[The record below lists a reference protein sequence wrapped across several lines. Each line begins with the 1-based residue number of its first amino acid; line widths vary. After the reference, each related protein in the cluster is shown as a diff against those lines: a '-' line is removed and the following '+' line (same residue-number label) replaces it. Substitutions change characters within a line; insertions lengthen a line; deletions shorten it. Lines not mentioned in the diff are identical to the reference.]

1 MGHLGSRKA
10 DGPCGGQGWRPPASI
25 KGLDCLSKPLPRNW
39 IRQYPALVNC
49 TTINWFSEWPREAL
63 LEVAEK
69 YLVGVDLGTQE
80 NVSAP
85 HLWHPAPG
93 PLLRPSSTH
102 PHSAFSILS
111 HGPQI
116 HRKVAKIFVT
126 MHWSVARYSQ
136 KMLLELRRHNYVTPT
151 NYLELVSGYKRCA
164 EAWRAG
170 RPGELGDMMGWDI
183 PGAGPGSQG
192 GRHPGGRG

>member
-10 DGPCGGQGWRPPASI
+10 DGPCGGQEWRPSASI

-85 HLWHPAPG
+85 HPWHPAPG
-93 PLLRPSSTH
+93 PLLHPSSTC

-111 HGPQI
+111 HGPPDPQEGG
-116 HRKVAKIFVT
+116 
-126 MHWSVARYSQ
+126 Q
-136 KMLLELRRHNYVTPT
+136 DLRHHA
-151 NYLELVSGYKRCA
+151 LVSGTVLPEDAARAA
-164 EAWRAG
+164 ETQ
-170 RPGELGDMMGWDI
+170 L
-183 PGAGPGSQG
+183 
-192 GRHPGGRG
+192 RHPHQLLRARVRVQEVCRGVEGGEAQGAR